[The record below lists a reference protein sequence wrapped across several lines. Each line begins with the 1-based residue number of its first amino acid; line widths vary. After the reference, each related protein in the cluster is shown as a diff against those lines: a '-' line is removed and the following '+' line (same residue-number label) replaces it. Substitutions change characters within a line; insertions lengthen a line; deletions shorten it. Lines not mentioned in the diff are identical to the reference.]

1 MDFNKLKEDLEGFDI
16 NDVDWKN
23 AGSWPALGKAIS
35 AVLVV
40 AVVLGGGFYLMIK
53 DQITQL
59 DRVAAEEVQLK
70 KDYENKAFRVAN
82 IEAFKLQ
89 MVEMEASF
97 GALLRQLPRD
107 TEVPGLLEDI
117 TQTARS
123 SGLEISSIKLE
134 PETAT
139 EFYTEL
145 PISIQVNG
153 GYHELGAFVS
163 GVASL
168 PRIVTLHNFSI
179 ERASEGS
186 RELNMA
192 ITAKT
197 YRYSDEEE

>member
-1 MDFNKLKEDLEGFDI
+1 MDFEKLKEDLENFDI

-23 AGSWPALGKAIS
+23 AGSWPILGKVIS
-35 AVLVV
+35 LVLVV
-40 AVVLGGGFYLMIK
+40 AVGVGGGFYLMIK
-53 DQITQL
+53 DQITSL
-59 DRVAAEEVQLK
+59 DRVAKEEVQLK
-70 KDYENKAFRVAN
+70 QDYENKAFRVAN
-82 IEAFKLQ
+82 IEAFKSQ
-89 MVEMEASF
+89 MVEMEESF

-123 SGLEISSIKLE
+123 SGLDISSIKLE

-153 GYHELGAFVS
+153 DYHELGAFVS

-168 PRIVTLHNFSI
+168 PRIVTLHDFSI
-179 ERASEGS
+179 KRAGKDN
-186 RELNMA
+186 RKLDMA

-197 YRYSDEEE
+197 YRYSDEEG